1 MTVLNFILIFFMFV
15 VIVTEK
21 TNILL
26 RYLHQQYEKK
36 AVKQGTKREGASG
49 SADEE
54 AVQRKRPRFDWY
66 FAWDTNFIYD

>member
-1 MTVLNFILIFFMFV
+1 MNQILRMSPFFA

-36 AVKQGTKREGASG
+36 SVKQGTKRDGTSG
-49 SADEE
+49 SADED
-54 AVQRKRPRFDWY
+54 VQRKRPR
-66 FAWDTNFIYD
+66 YDC